1 MTNIWWI
8 IILDIRTLIVS
19 NLVFPYNTILSCF
32 FFFFFLIIDLYF
44 LIPKVIAK
52 SFTPTE
58 DFVIATGAQTN
69 EANAEM
75 GTKPVTVES
84 KTIKCST

>member
-1 MTNIWWI
+1 M
-8 IILDIRTLIVS
+8 
-19 NLVFPYNTILSCF
+19 
-32 FFFFFLIIDLYF
+32 
-44 LIPKVIAK
+44 IAK

-69 EANAEM
+69 EGNAEM
-75 GTKPVTVES
+75 GTKSVTVES